1 MRPVAAPKGN
11 ARESSAPE
19 VMPTNV
25 LALSVPKAPSS
36 FKELSRPYRVQAD
49 SIWTAIWTAGH
60 GFYNEAT
67 DLYVIERYVSLQV
80 RRAMLMARLELDG
93 YITEGSQGQDVAH
106 PAARLLLDVEGKL
119 PALEDRLGLS
129 PEARLRLG
137 LAVAETKSK
146 LDAFREEADPR

>member
-1 MRPVAAPKGN
+1 MRPVADPKGN
-11 ARESSAPE
+11 ARDAGAET
-19 VMPTNV
+19 VQPTNV
-25 LALSVPKAPSS
+25 LALAIPSPPPT
-36 FKELSRPYRVQAD
+36 FKELSRPYRLQAE
-49 SIWTAIWTAGH
+49 SLWTDIWTAGW

-67 DLYVIERYVSLQV
+67 DRYVIERYVSLQV
-80 RRAMLMARLELDG
+80 RRAHLMARLELDG

-137 LAVAETKSK
+137 LAVAETKSR
-146 LDAFREEADPR
+146 LDAFREEADTS